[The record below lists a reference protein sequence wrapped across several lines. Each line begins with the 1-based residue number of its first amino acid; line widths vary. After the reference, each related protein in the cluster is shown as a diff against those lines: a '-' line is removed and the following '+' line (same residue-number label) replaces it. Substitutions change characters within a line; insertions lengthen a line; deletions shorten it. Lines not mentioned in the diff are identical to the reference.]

1 MTIPL
6 LLLTCL
12 ALSPWLVQFSR
23 YIISRPEAIS
33 TTAWMV
39 TSNVAFLFAAPL
51 VKGLAGGESFAGH
64 DHAAGVIAA
73 VTVTFWWCFAAV
85 YRLLSG
91 RHRTILPDGP
101 HGLPTAIGV
110 IKSATLSSTIT
121 GAFGVFAP
129 LLMVK
134 LWLLKSRGLGVS
146 GSGTLEVMLS
156 LPYYVVII
164 MQLTNVAMM
173 SFTTVFAYQVFSKAN
188 RLSKLLC
195 GFGLVVNIVFSLL
208 AGRREI
214 LYTGLL
220 AAWGLT
226 WSGRRRGALAVV
238 LVAILAWFTLIVFS
252 PIFLRARA
260 IYRDRNSPGVVAAFR
275 IAIAQG
281 ESGDERMQAEN
292 AENISQRTNTYLFWL
307 EMYDQFRNRSLG
319 GTLLLQSIAMTL
331 PRAVAGVA
339 KYAWGANEEQ
349 LLGTQD
355 IANNACLGSYI
366 DLGLIG
372 PAVYG
377 VFIAVLFFLMDLN
390 SAFLAKANR
399 YIALMALS
407 ATYPFLLSPEA
418 DTKAYLTTFRNNL
431 VLSAV
436 ALVAVYL
443 VGRKPA
449 DFRWLVKSS
458 QSLPKRA
465 VRSALTVP
473 T

>member
-23 YIISRPEAIS
+23 YIVSRPEAIS

-39 TSNVAFLFAAPL
+39 TSNVAFLFVAPL
-51 VKGLAGGESFAGH
+51 LKGLVGGESFAGH
-64 DHAAGVIAA
+64 DHAAMVITGVTI
-73 VTVTFWWCFAAV
+73 TFWWCFAAV

-91 RHRTILPDGP
+91 TRRTSPPDGP
-101 HGLPTAIGV
+101 HGLPTAVGV
-110 IKSATLSSTIT
+110 IKSATLSSTVI
-121 GAFGVFAP
+121 GAALAFVP
-129 LLMVK
+129 LLVIK
-134 LWLLKSRGLGVS
+134 VWLLKSRGLGVS
-146 GSGTLEVMLS
+146 GSGTLDVMLG

-164 MQLTNVAMM
+164 MQLTNAAMM
-173 SFTTVFAYQVFSKAN
+173 SFTAVFAYHFFSKTTPLAKP
-188 RLSKLLC
+188 LA
-195 GFGLVVNIVFSLL
+195 GTGLVINVIFALL

-238 LVAILAWFTLIVFS
+238 LVAIIAWLTLVVFS

-292 AENISQRTNTYLFWL
+292 AENLSQRTNTYLFWL
-307 EMYDQFRNRSLG
+307 EMYDQFESRPLG
-319 GTLLLQSIAMTL
+319 GMLLLQTVAMTL
-331 PRAVAGVA
+331 PRAVVGVA
-339 KYAWGANEEQ
+339 KYSWGANEEQ
-349 LLGTQD
+349 LLGTKD
-355 IANNACLGSYI
+355 IANNACLVSYI
-366 DLGLIG
+366 DIGLFG
-372 PAVYG
+372 PIVYG
-377 VFIAVLFFLMDLN
+377 VLIAVLFFLMDLN
-390 SAFLAKANR
+390 SSFLAKANR
-399 YIALMALS
+399 YIALMAVS
-407 ATYPFLLSPEA
+407 STFGFLLSPEA
-418 DTKAYLTTFRNNL
+418 DAKAYLTTFRNNL

-436 ALVAVYL
+436 SLVVVYL

-449 DFRWLVKSS
+449 DFRWLCKPSK
-458 QSLPKRA
+458 SLPKRPA
-465 VRSALTVP
+465 RSAIPIP